1 MCKIRNNDRTIEY
14 IIQAADIHID
24 LDFTVDCDRE
34 SMLSIR
40 QEVNNEILRYMESDG
55 YHLAPGSKTP
65 HTLDSWVFH
74 YTNAAGNNDGI
85 KIEIEDKEMVNRIK
99 FHPMAFVEDKESLN
113 VFSVNFEKS
122 YCFA

>member
-1 MCKIRNNDRTIEY
+1 MRKIRNNDRTIEY

-85 KIEIEDKEMVNRIK
+85 KIEIEDKEMVNRIQ
-99 FHPMAFVEDKESLN
+99 FHPMALWKTRSR
-113 VFSVNFEKS
+113 
-122 YCFA
+122 